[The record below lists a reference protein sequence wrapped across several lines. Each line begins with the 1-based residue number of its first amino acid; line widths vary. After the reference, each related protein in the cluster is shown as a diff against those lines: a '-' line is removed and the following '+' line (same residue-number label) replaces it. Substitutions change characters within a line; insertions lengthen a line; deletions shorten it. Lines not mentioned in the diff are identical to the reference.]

1 MKHPSKLPI
10 DTLWQMFTTKF
21 NRNHNLE
28 NPGDAKQPEQLKVFF
43 NKVSNDIFK
52 MFGGD
57 KDFNHKKD
65 MPPIASLVFAM
76 RKERDE
82 KEEQYNFVQQ
92 TIKANKEMVRK
103 GKVALASY
111 VLGEGDTTNPH
122 IKVPDVSQRS
132 SRLSSFTV
140 LDKVK
145 EPTFNNEYHEGEEDD
160 DTSSDFD
167 PNEDK
172 SKAKEKAKEIDK
184 DDEGFTR
191 DLDAAGNRVVRF
203 PNGHVSFNPNN
214 KTQNGMF
221 IIYI

>member
-111 VLGEGDTTNPH
+111 HLLANTFGIFLEAFLPEIPVVGE
-122 IKVPDVSQRS
+122 QM
-132 SRLSSFTV
+132 
-140 LDKVK
+140 
-145 EPTFNNEYHEGEEDD
+145 
-160 DTSSDFD
+160 
-167 PNEDK
+167 
-172 SKAKEKAKEIDK
+172 SKASSNIVIHPAEDFA
-184 DDEGFTR
+184 
-191 DLDAAGNRVVRF
+191 
-203 PNGHVSFNPNN
+203 
-214 KTQNGMF
+214 
-221 IIYI
+221 